1 MLTPHD
7 PTRPTAPPPDDLPP
21 ALHADLSRLYDRP
34 ISVPPDLDA
43 EVLAAAR
50 ERLGRSR
57 RTFSRSPLLKIGGGL
72 AAAACLG
79 IVAFVSWP
87 RRPATTGGPT
97 LASAGTDEATTLRF
111 ADPVEQLK
119 SRARGRLE
127 SGAGEGQFA
136 GRGLADADAAGASS
150 PARADA
156 DLNGDGRVDI
166 LDALALARAIR
177 AGTAIPALDDRLAL
191 VDLDSNGRLDQRD
204 VDAIAMLAV
213 SLTPAPSGTDP
224 AHGSGGGGS

>member
-7 PTRPTAPPPDDLPP
+7 PTRPAAHDDIPP
-21 ALHADLSRLYDRP
+21 ALKADLSRLYDRP

-50 ERLGRSR
+50 DRLGRSR
-57 RTFSRSPLLKIGGGL
+57 RTSSRSRLLKIGGGL

-79 IVAFVSWP
+79 IVALVSWP
-87 RRPATTGGPT
+87 SRPATTGGPT
-97 LASAGTDEATTLRF
+97 LASAGADEATTLRF

-119 SRARGRLE
+119 ARARERLE
-127 SGAGEGQFA
+127 SGPRDGRLAGG
-136 GRGLADADAAGASS
+136 GLGDADAAGASA
-150 PARADA
+150 PASRAEA
-156 DLNGDGRVDI
+156 DLNGDGKVDI

-213 SLTPAPSGTDP
+213 SLTPTPSGPDP
-224 AHGSGGGGS
+224 AHGSGGGGL